1 MRQLASLPACARAP
15 APATDARAP
24 SSSHK
29 YTQVDLLARLFRSR
43 YSLLIKLAY
52 HHIAADGFRRDE
64 YVDNE
69 GPSYIVDDA
78 LNKMAIFGSRTDWFQ
93 VC

>member
-52 HHIAADGFRRDE
+52 HHIAADGFRED
-64 YVDNE
+64 DE